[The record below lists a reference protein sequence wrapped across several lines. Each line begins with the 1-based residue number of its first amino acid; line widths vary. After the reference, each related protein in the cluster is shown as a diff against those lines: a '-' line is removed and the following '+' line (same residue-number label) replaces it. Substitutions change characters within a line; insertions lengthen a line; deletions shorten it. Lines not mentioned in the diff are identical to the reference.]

1 MIGWA
6 FRFRSS
12 GAGAGAGMIP
22 YPNLA
27 LNT

>member
-1 MIGWA
+1 MIGWG

-12 GAGAGAGMIP
+12 GAGTGAGMIP

>member
-1 MIGWA
+1 MIGWG
-6 FRFRSS
+6 FMFRSS

-22 YPNLA
+22 YPNLV